1 MKSAS
6 RCWTAQP

>member
-6 RCWTAQP
+6 RRT